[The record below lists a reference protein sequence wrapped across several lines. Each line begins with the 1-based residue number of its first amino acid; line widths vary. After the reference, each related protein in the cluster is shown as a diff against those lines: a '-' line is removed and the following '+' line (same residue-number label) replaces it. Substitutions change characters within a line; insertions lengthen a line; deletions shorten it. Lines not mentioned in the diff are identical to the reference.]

1 VSAQDKPR
9 CATATDALVQALTA
23 AVRPVV
29 TGRVEGRLDKV
40 EFGRFAAEGA
50 GWYWQL
56 GVTTEM
62 CSDPKHRTD
71 LDDTIERRIR
81 MIIEKWETD
90 VVRYE
95 HPREDG

>member
-1 VSAQDKPR
+1 MPDKP
-9 CATATDALVQALTA
+9 CCPTATDALVQALTA
-23 AVRPVV
+23 AVRPGGG
-29 TGRVEGRLDKV
+29 GRVEGRLDKV
-40 EFGRFAAEGA
+40 EFGRFSAEEA

-56 GVTTEM
+56 GVITEM

-81 MIIEKWETD
+81 MIIEKWKID
-90 VVRYE
+90 IGRYE